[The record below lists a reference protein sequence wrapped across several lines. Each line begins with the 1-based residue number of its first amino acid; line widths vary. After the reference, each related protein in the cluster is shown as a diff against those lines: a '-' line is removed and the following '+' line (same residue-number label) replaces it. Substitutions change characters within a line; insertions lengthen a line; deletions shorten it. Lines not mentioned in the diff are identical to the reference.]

1 MYQNKK
7 IRGDVTVESYED
19 KMRFETA
26 AYECGY
32 CVAIEPIEDGAYRL
46 MFYIK
51 DAGTADTN
59 K

>member
-7 IRGDVTVESYED
+7 IRGDVTVGSYED

-51 DAGTADTN
+51 DTETTGAN